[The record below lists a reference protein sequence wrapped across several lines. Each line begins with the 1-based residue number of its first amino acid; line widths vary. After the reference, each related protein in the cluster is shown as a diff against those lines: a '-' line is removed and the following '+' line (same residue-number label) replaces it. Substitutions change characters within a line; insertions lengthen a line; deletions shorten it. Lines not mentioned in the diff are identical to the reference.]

1 MRFPVWIPTPTLTP
15 MTRRDLNLR
24 RVVVKVGSSL
34 LTTES
39 GGLDVARIRGLS
51 AQIARARGDGREIV
65 LVSSGAIAAGMGRL
79 GWRKRPTAMP
89 DLQVAAAVGQMG
101 LIEAYEEA
109 FAESGLHAAQV
120 LLTAEDMAHRT
131 LYLNARAALRQML
144 ARNVIPVVN
153 ENDVIAT
160 AEIRFGDNDRLAA
173 QLANLLEA
181 DALVMMTDAPGLCR
195 DAKGTDVVSEGKA
208 NDSSLREFVFPKPK
222 TRSGQ
227 NKTGGPGSGGME
239 SKLSAAQ
246 TAARSGAHSFIVD
259 GRASDSLSQ
268 VLAGE
273 EVGTLLLADS
283 PRLSARKRWLAGGL
297 HVRGALTLDAGAVRA
312 LLSGK
317 RSLLPAGVSE
327 VRGTF
332 ARGDAVSFAGSDGR
346 ILGYGLINYDS
357 PDARK
362 LTGAQSG
369 DIEKVLGYSREDE
382 MIHRDNMTI
391 L

>member
-1 MRFPVWIPTPTLTP
+1 MKSRASE
-15 MTRRDLNLR
+15 LR

-34 LTTES
+34 LTAAD
-39 GGLDVARIRGLS
+39 GRLDVARIRGLS
-51 AQIARARGDGREIV
+51 AQIARARKEGREIA

-79 GWRKRPTAMP
+79 GWRRRPARMD

-109 FAESGLHAAQV
+109 FARNGLHAAQT
-120 LLTAEDMAHRT
+120 LLTAEDLAHRA
-131 LYLNARAALRQML
+131 LYLNARACLRRML

-160 AEIRFGDNDRLAA
+160 REIRFGDNDRLAA

-181 DALVMMTDAPGLCR
+181 DALVMLTDAPGLCR
-195 DAKGTDVVSEGKA
+195 DSAGTDVVCEGAA
-208 NDSSLREFVFPKPK
+208 NDDGLRRFVFSKP
-222 TRSGQ
+222 G
-227 NKTGGPGSGGME
+227 GGPGSGGME
-239 SKLSAAQ
+239 SKLSAAK
-246 TAARSGAHSFIVD
+246 TAARSGAHSFIAD
-259 GRASDSLSQ
+259 GRADDALTRI
-268 VLAGE
+268 LAGE
-273 EVGTLLLADS
+273 KVGTFLKADA
-283 PRLSARKRWLAGGL
+283 PRLSARKQWLASGL

-327 VRGTF
+327 VHGAF
-332 ARGDAVSFAGSDGR
+332 SRGDAVSFSGADGK
-346 ILGYGLINYDS
+346 ILGYGLVNYDAS
-357 PDARK
+357 DARK
-362 LTGAQSG
+362 VSGARSG
-369 DIEKVLGYSREDE
+369 EIGKILGFAREDE

>member
-1 MRFPVWIPTPTLTP
+1 

-160 AEIRFGDNDRLAA
+160 EEIRFGDNDRLAA

-195 DAKGTDVVSEGKA
+195 DAKGKDVVSEGKA

-222 TRSGQ
+222 TKPGQ
-227 NKTGGPGSGGME
+227 KKTGGTGGPGSGGME

-259 GRASDSLSQ
+259 GRVSDSLSR
-268 VLAGE
+268 VLAGG

-317 RSLLPAGVSE
+317 RSLLPAGVAE
-327 VRGTF
+327 VRGKF

-346 ILGYGLINYDS
+346 VLGYGLINYDS
-357 PDARK
+357 SDARK

>member
-1 MRFPVWIPTPTLTP
+1 
-15 MTRRDLNLR
+15 MTRRKLNLR

-34 LTTES
+34 LTTEA
-39 GGLDVARIRGLS
+39 GGLDVARIRGIA
-51 AQIARARGDGREIV
+51 AQIAVARAEGREIV

-79 GWRKRPTAMP
+79 GWKRRPTDMS

-109 FAESGLHAAQV
+109 FAGGGLHAAQA

-144 ARNVIPVVN
+144 KRNVIPVVN

-160 AEIRFGDNDRLAA
+160 QEISFGDNDHLAA

-181 DALVMMTDAPGLCR
+181 DALVMLTDAPGLCR
-195 DAKGTDVVSEGKA
+195 DPAGKDVVSEGKA
-208 NDSSLREFVFPKPK
+208 NDLSLRDFIFSKP
-222 TRSGQ
+222 G
-227 NKTGGPGSGGME
+227 GGPGSGGMS

-246 TAARSGAHSFIVD
+246 TAARSGAHSLIVD
-259 GRASDSLSQ
+259 GRVADALTRT
-268 VLAGE
+268 LAGDAP
-273 EVGTLLLADS
+273 GTLLTADS
-283 PRLSARKRWLAGGL
+283 PRLSARKRWLACGL
-297 HVRGALTLDAGAVRA
+297 HVRGALTLDAGAVQA

-327 VRGTF
+327 VRGKF
-332 ARGDAVSFAGSDGR
+332 ARGDAVSFAGGDGK
-346 ILGYGLINYDS
+346 ILGYGLTNYDS
-357 PDARK
+357 SDAQK
-362 LTGAQSG
+362 LSGARSG
-369 DIEKVLGYSREDE
+369 EIEKILGYAREDE
-382 MIHRDNMTI
+382 MIHRDNLTI

>member
-1 MRFPVWIPTPTLTP
+1 

-160 AEIRFGDNDRLAA
+160 EEIRFGDNDRLAA

-195 DAKGTDVVSEGKA
+195 DAKGKDVVSEGKA
-208 NDSSLREFVFPKPK
+208 NDESLREFVFRKPK
-222 TRSGQ
+222 AKAKAKGAAGS
-227 NKTGGPGSGGME
+227 GGPGSGGME

-259 GRASDSLSQ
+259 GRVSDSLSR

-317 RSLLPAGVSE
+317 RSLLPAGVAE
-327 VRGTF
+327 VRGKF

-346 ILGYGLINYDS
+346 VLGYGLINYDS
-357 PDARK
+357 SDARK